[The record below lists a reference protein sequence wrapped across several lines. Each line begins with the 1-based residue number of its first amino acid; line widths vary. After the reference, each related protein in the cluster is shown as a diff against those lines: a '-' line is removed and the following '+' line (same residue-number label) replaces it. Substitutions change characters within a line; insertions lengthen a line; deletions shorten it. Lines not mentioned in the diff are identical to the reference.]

1 MRPRKR
7 KKAVRQ
13 TMLMAGIVVAALA
26 LLLVLTLSKVLVVR
40 DIMVVG
46 NRNLLGEEV
55 ITQSGVQIG
64 DHLLGRSV
72 THMKESLEKNRY
84 IEYDGYDFDYKG
96 RLTIRIN
103 ERLGMGVVSVLGIYY
118 VIDGQGVVLECAGS
132 SYPTNAAGP
141 KVTGLTLE
149 DNAWI
154 VVGERLPVRDTNQ
167 LEQMNLILQ
176 VLEETNM
183 LARTSQLDVAR
194 FDDLYVM
201 TSESAKIELG
211 ESSGLKTKLL
221 IAREVITA
229 REASGDLRGA
239 KIDVSSGQRA
249 HYIPPTLPTPTP
261 VPTATPTI
269 GPSATPG

>member
-1 MRPRKR
+1 
-7 KKAVRQ
+7 
-13 TMLMAGIVVAALA
+13 
-26 LLLVLTLSKVLVVR
+26 
-40 DIMVVG
+40 
-46 NRNLLGEEV
+46 
-55 ITQSGVQIG
+55 
-64 DHLLGRSV
+64 
-72 THMKESLEKNRY
+72 MKESLEKNRY

-176 VLEETNM
+176 ALEETNM